1 MIGFYCN
8 NPRGW
13 IAIRACIT
21 LLLTPSTELFLG
33 ELNLLITDMSQGNC
47 WVTVHDEQ
55 VEGDGGG
62 GGSMTAHGRLGAA
75 KIIWTREDWGGG
87 LRVWS
92 SHHCRERPQRAPLP
106 QPPPP
111 PIGSIVSVVTITI
124 NSRHLSQQLASGTHT
139 VLLPHKYSR
148 KDDCSIQLSFPM
160 EIIRPLNR
168 KISTDYPTLY
178 FYISLECSCQ
188 GLGCYLD

>member
-33 ELNLLITDMSQGNC
+33 ELNLLITDMSQSNC

-92 SHHCRERPQRAPLP
+92 SHHCRERPGGPRFPSLLLLLLLRLGPSWVSSQLQLTRVTFPSSLLVGP
-106 QPPPP
+106 TPSFSR
-111 PIGSIVSVVTITI
+111 ISIAEKTIVVS
-124 NSRHLSQQLASGTHT
+124 NSR
-139 VLLPHKYSR
+139 SR
-148 KDDCSIQLSFPM
+148 WK
-160 EIIRPLNR
+160 
-168 KISTDYPTLY
+168 
-178 FYISLECSCQ
+178 
-188 GLGCYLD
+188 